1 MSRAERSDLREP
13 AHIGAADG
21 DSAAQDL
28 EVFRADVLSG
38 LSAHPKALSAKYF
51 YDAAGSRLF
60 DAICELDEYYPTR
73 TELKI
78 LKAHA
83 GDIAARAG
91 SGATLVEFGA
101 GSLVKVR
108 LLLEALRDPTA
119 YVPIDISQEHLL
131 AASGVLAREYRN
143 LTVLPLVADFTR
155 AVQIPAHAGSRML
168 GFFPG
173 STLGNFTPADATAFL
188 RQAGETLGP
197 SSLFVL
203 GIDLKKDTRRLEAA
217 YNDRKGVTAA
227 FNLNLLTRINRELA
241 GTFDLSAFLHRAV
254 FNTEEGRIEMHLE
267 SLADQTVEVAGQRV
281 SFVAG
286 ETIHTENSY
295 KYSTDDITARARAAG
310 WQVEHVWTDPHAL
323 FAVCLLARD

>member
-1 MSRAERSDLREP
+1 MSRAERSAP
-13 AHIGAADG
+13 HTAVAPVSP
-21 DSAAQDL
+21 DSDRDA
-28 EVFRADVLSG
+28 FRSDVLAG
-38 LSAHPKALSAKYF
+38 LAAHPKALPAKYF

-91 SGATLVEFGA
+91 DGATLVEFGA

-108 LLLEALRDPTA
+108 ILLEALSAPAA
-119 YVPIDISQEHLL
+119 YVPIDISHDHLL
-131 AASGVLAREYRN
+131 AASSLLAREYRS
-143 LTVLPLVADFTR
+143 LSVLPLVADFTR
-155 AVQIPAHAGSRML
+155 AVRIPPHAGRQML

-173 STLGNFTPADATAFL
+173 STLGNFTPTDATAFL

-197 SSLFVL
+197 GALFVL

-227 FNLNLLTRINRELA
+227 FNLNLLARINRELN
-241 GTFDLSAFLHRAV
+241 GSFDLSAFRHKAV
-254 FNTEEGRIEMHLE
+254 FNATEGRIEMHLE
-267 SLADQTVEVAGQRV
+267 SLSDQRVEVDGRSI
-281 SFVAG
+281 SFAAG

-295 KYSTDDITARARAAG
+295 KYSTDEITARARDAG
-310 WQVEHVWTDPHAL
+310 WHMEQVWTDAHAL
-323 FAVCLLARD
+323 FAVCLLKRA